1 MKRISGLI
9 ILLLILPVFTAGS
22 EANPHQLRS
31 LLANATDTEE
41 QIKISIDLGSFYED
55 INFDSAVYFFSEAY
69 NLALKEQNKTKR
81 KPQQQS
87 FALLRATALRR
98 LVLTHFQHGF
108 NEKAIDLGNSL
119 FLLGSEISDT
129 LSMVIAQLSVGN
141 AHITTGQYPNAVE
154 SYQKALHL
162 SRAWNDSEQIA
173 RVLQNLGIVHY
184 YMGHLSQAATYT
196 HEALSIYS
204 KLNNRLGEASCM
216 VTLGNVVSD
225 QENLSRAMIYY
236 NQALA
241 LFEELN
247 HDVGIFNSILNIG
260 TIYLSQS
267 KYQEAVEKFAE
278 ARNMAQK
285 INDLQ
290 GVVRCLHNLGMG
302 HSRLGN
308 PELAMRYYHE
318 ALEIARHNNFRHLE
332 ANTLTNMA
340 GVNNDQGRFEQALI
354 LARRG
359 LLLSQEIQSIDD
371 QLHSYR
377 NIFRAYEGQGYFY
390 KALEYHKLFKT
401 FNDSLHRIE
410 SRREVSQLEA
420 LYKNQQMQQEVE
432 LKNSMLEK
440 QTLELSQQALSLKQQ
455 VMYRNVL
462 ITGIVLLTIIAGSIY
477 ISLKRRKWLN
487 KLITQQK
494 EEIERINET
503 LLIKNSEI
511 ALHRDEI
518 INQKRI
524 IEEKN
529 ATLISSIRYAQS
541 IQNALLPNFTSL
553 EESFAEYFLIYEPK
567 EIVSGDFFWISRQN
581 GVTLLAVADSTGH
594 GVPGAFMSMLGISF
608 LNEFIAR
615 QKYHSPGQLL
625 DEMRKYII
633 GSLHQQDNNF
643 CHQDGFEMA
652 LVAID
657 PNANTI
663 TFAGA
668 RMPVYIASE
677 RPIIINGKP
686 TNAHGASLH
695 KIKADHMP
703 LALHKKMKPFS
714 NQTIIVNPGDVLY
727 LMTDGFADQF
737 SCKSGERFT
746 SQRLT
751 SLLAEIQHL
760 PLYTQKVTLIESLQI
775 WKEEGEQVDD
785 ITVLGLRL

>member
-1 MKRISGLI
+1 MKIISGLI
-9 ILLLILPVFTAGS
+9 LLLLILPVFSAWS
-22 EANPHQLRS
+22 EANPYKLRS
-31 LLANATDTEE
+31 LLANTTEAEE
-41 QIKISIDLGSFYED
+41 QIRISIDLGNFYED
-55 INFDSAVYFFSEAY
+55 KNFDSAFYFLSKAY
-69 NLALKEQNKTKR
+69 NLALREQNKSRR
-81 KPQQQS
+81 KPRQQS
-87 FALLRATALRR
+87 YALLRATALSS
-98 LVLTHFQHGF
+98 LVYIHFQQGF
-108 NEKAIDLGNSL
+108 NEKAIDLGNNL

-129 LSMVIAQLSVGN
+129 LSMVRAQLSVGN
-141 AHITTGQYPNAVE
+141 VHITTGQYPMAAE
-154 SYQKALHL
+154 SYQKALHI
-162 SRAWNDSEQIA
+162 SRVWNDSEHIA
-173 RVLQNLGIVHY
+173 RALQNLGIVNY

-204 KLNNRLGEASCM
+204 RLKNRQGEASCM
-216 VTLGNVVSD
+216 LTLGNVVSD
-225 QENLSRAMIYY
+225 QDNLSRAIIYY
-236 NQALA
+236 NQALE
-241 LFEELN
+241 LFKELN
-247 HDVGIFNSILNIG
+247 HEVGIYNSILNIG

-267 KYQEAVEKFAE
+267 KYQKAVERFAE
-278 ARNMAQK
+278 ARKMAQK

-290 GVVRCLHNLGMG
+290 GVVRCLHNLGLG

-308 PELAMRYYHE
+308 PDLAMKYYQE
-318 ALEIARHNNFRHLE
+318 ALEIARNNNFRHLE

-340 GVNNDQGRFEQALI
+340 GINNDQGRFEQALM

-377 NIFRAYEGQGYFY
+377 NISRAYEGQGNFY

-410 SRREVSQLEA
+410 SRREVSQLEE

-455 VMYRNVL
+455 EMLRNVL
-462 ITGIVLLTIIAGSIY
+462 ITGIVLLTLIAGSIY
-477 ISLKRRKWLN
+477 ISLKRRKRLN

-503 LLIKNSEI
+503 LLIKNHEV

-529 ATLISSIRYAQS
+529 ATLVSSIRYAQS
-541 IQNALLPNFTSL
+541 IQNALLPNFASL
-553 EESFAEYFLIYEPK
+553 EESFAEHFLIYKPK

-608 LNEFIAR
+608 LNEVIAR
-615 QKYHSPGQLL
+615 QKFHSPGQLL
-625 DEMRKYII
+625 DEMRQYII
-633 GSLHQQDNNF
+633 GSLHQQDKNF
-643 CHQDGFEMA
+643 CHQDGIEMA

-657 PNANTI
+657 TVANSI

-668 RMPVYIASE
+668 RMPIYIASE
-677 RPIIINGKP
+677 RQIIINGKP
-686 TNAHGASLH
+686 TTASGLTVH

-703 LALHKKMKPFS
+703 LALHKKMKPFT
-714 NQTIIVNPGDVLY
+714 NQTININQGDMLY

-737 SCKSGERFT
+737 SCITAERFT
-746 SQRLT
+746 SQRLI
-751 SLLAEIQHL
+751 SLLAKIKHL
-760 PLYTQKVTLIESLQI
+760 PLISQKEKLQDSLQD
-775 WKEEGEQVDD
+775 WKKEGDQVDD